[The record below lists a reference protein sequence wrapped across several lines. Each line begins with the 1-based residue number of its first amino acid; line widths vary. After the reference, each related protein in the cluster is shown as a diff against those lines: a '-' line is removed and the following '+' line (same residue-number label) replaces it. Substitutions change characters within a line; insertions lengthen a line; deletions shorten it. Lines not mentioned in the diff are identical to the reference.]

1 MKTSKFSLGVTII
14 FMCIC
19 ALLHSCAK
27 NNSENPFLGEKYSGY
42 YENCKDISIEF
53 VNDSDVEATISSTD
67 FVGNFSD
74 KLKGK
79 YTLDSNRAVIQWT
92 EVDSDNSEYKTVP
105 TTVDTVAINETK
117 NTITLFQGGE
127 KYLLEEYNFFEQFRK
142 VDKSQRLEFIVIG
155 IILGFII
162 VIENYWYILLLI
174 IIAFWGIT
182 IYRKR
187 KGNTNRE

>member
-1 MKTSKFSLGVTII
+1 GK
-14 FMCIC
+14 
-19 ALLHSCAK
+19 
-27 NNSENPFLGEKYSGY
+27 KYSDY

-92 EVDSDNSEYKTVP
+92 EVDYDNSEYKTVP

-142 VDKSQRLEFIVIG
+142 VDKSQRFEFIVIG
-155 IILGFII
+155 IIFGFII
-162 VIENYWYILLLI
+162 VIKNYWYILLLI